1 MCLSPPV
8 SETWVKFIPE
18 LSTVCGGFISQEL
31 QRWLAG
37 RGVRGAFSL
46 LPPWGGK
53 TLKYSLPAITLL
65 EETLSSLDVGLE
77 VGLRSGL
84 LQVLQRRVCHFSL
97 ECGFR
102 VSLPLKFKYT
112 LKSPTQS
119 SSSMGHKRGGICVAS

>member
-1 MCLSPPV
+1 MSLSPPV

-65 EETLSSLDVGLE
+65 EETLSSLDVG
-77 VGLRSGL
+77 V
-84 LQVLQRRVCHFSL
+84 
-97 ECGFR
+97 
-102 VSLPLKFKYT
+102 
-112 LKSPTQS
+112 
-119 SSSMGHKRGGICVAS
+119 RGGPQVRVTAGSAEEGLSLLIRMWVQSFASTEIQIYIEKSHSIFIIDGA